1 MDYTDPLARTGQ
13 HLDDTL
19 VILDD
24 MRRTVEALDA
34 RLAALIDDLGNH
46 YRPAPTSPQK
56 PVRHRPWRRWWT
68 ALAGITLL
76 ATLTGCSTGDTV
88 EGCRA
93 EIIKAATDDP
103 ADPAD
108 IEACDGLTE
117 GEQGEALAGAL
128 PQVIAD
134 GFAEYADGLADAFND
149 DELGLDEPIG

>member
-46 YRPAPTSPQK
+46 YRPTPATQQK

-76 ATLTGCSTGDTV
+76 ATLTGCSTGDTI
-88 EGCRA
+88 EGC
-93 EIIKAATDDP
+93 
-103 ADPAD
+103 ADAITASWND
-108 IEACDGLTE
+108 GNNHVNYTECDGLTTYDLNK
-117 GEQGEALAGAL
+117 AAT
-128 PQVIAD
+128 IA
-134 GFAEYADGLADAFND
+134 AIR
-149 DELGLDEPIG
+149 LGIDQPTE